1 LGEGLAYARRL
12 RVAWKLPSAPPKI
25 ADSMNTEPLKLAD
38 CRHRETLRIRWAE
51 VDLQGI
57 VFNGHYL
64 TYFDTAIAGY
74 WRSLALPY
82 EDSMK
87 RLGGDLY
94 VKKATLEYHGSAHFD
109 ERCAVGVR
117 CDRIGTSSMLMRMG
131 LFRDHRLLVGGEMV
145 YVFADPAT
153 QTSQPV
159 PAVLRELVLDFEQG
173 QPVAELGLG
182 GWDEFGAEAG
192 ALRHAVFSV
201 EQGIDAALDA
211 DGQDE
216 SALHALLR
224 NRLGQAVGTARL
236 LPAVDGLARL
246 GRMAVHGR
254 LRGAGQGRQML
265 HALLDA
271 ARERGDRIVALHAQ
285 ASAVDFYR
293 REGFVAEAAPFEEA
307 GIEHQT
313 MFIRLRD

>member
-1 LGEGLAYARRL
+1 MDRQ
-12 RVAWKLPSAPPKI
+12 
-25 ADSMNTEPLKLAD
+25 PLTLNA

-82 EDSMK
+82 EESMK

-109 ERCAVGVR
+109 ERCEVGVR
-117 CDRIGTSSMLMRMG
+117 CERIGNSSMLMRMG
-131 LFRDHRLLVGGEMV
+131 LFRGARLLVEGEMV

-153 QTSQPV
+153 QTSKPV
-159 PAVLRELVLDFEQG
+159 PAALRTLIQGFEAGEAVLDVRLAGWQ
-173 QPVAELGLG
+173 ELR
-182 GWDEFGAEAG
+182 DEAQ
-192 ALRHAVFSV
+192 ALRHAVFTL
-201 EQGIDAALDA
+201 EQGIAAELDE
-211 DGQDE
+211 DGQDAG
-216 SALHALLR
+216 ALHALAV

-236 LPAVDGLARL
+236 LPAQDGVSRL
-246 GRMAVHGR
+246 GRMAVHAR
-254 LRGAGQGRQML
+254 LRGAGQGGRVL
-265 HALLDA
+265 TALVDA
-271 ARERGDRIVALHAQ
+271 ARQRGDAAVSLHAQ
-285 ASAVDFYR
+285 ADAVAFYLR
-293 REGFVAEAAPFEEA
+293 HGFVAQGAPFEEA

-313 MFIRLRD
+313 MVKPLRP

>member
-1 LGEGLAYARRL
+1 MDRQ
-12 RVAWKLPSAPPKI
+12 
-25 ADSMNTEPLKLAD
+25 PLTLNA

-82 EDSMK
+82 EESMK

-117 CDRIGTSSMLMRMG
+117 CERIGNSSVLMRMG
-131 LFRDHRLLVGGEMV
+131 LFRDQRLLVEGEMV
-145 YVFADPAT
+145 YVFADPRT
-153 QTSQPV
+153 QTSTPV
-159 PAVLRELVLDFEQG
+159 PTPLRELILGFEAG
-173 QPVAELGLG
+173 EPVSRVRLGAWAELG
-182 GWDEFGAEAG
+182 DAAR
-192 ALRHAVFSV
+192 ALRHDVFTL
-201 EQGIDAALDA
+201 EQGIDAGLDQ

-216 SALHALLR
+216 SALHAVAF
-224 NRLGQAVGTARL
+224 NRLGQAIGTARL
-236 LPAVDGLARL
+236 LSAQAGVARL

-254 LRGAGQGRQML
+254 LRGAGQGAQL
-265 HALLDA
+265 LAALVEAARARGDA
-271 ARERGDRIVALHAQ
+271 AVSLHAQ

-293 REGFVAEAAPFEEA
+293 RNGFVPEGEPFEEA
-307 GIEHQT
+307 GIEHQG
-313 MFIRLRD
+313 MLKDLRS

>member
-1 LGEGLAYARRL
+1 MN
-12 RVAWKLPSAPPKI
+12 PK
-25 ADSMNTEPLKLAD
+25 TPLTLKA
-38 CRHRETLRIRWAE
+38 CRHRETLRVRWTE

-82 EDSMK
+82 EESMR

-94 VKKATLEYHGSAHFD
+94 VKKATLEYHGSARFD
-109 ERCAVGVR
+109 ERCEVGVR
-117 CDRIGTSSMLMRMG
+117 CERIGTSSILMRMG
-131 LFRDHRLLVGGEMV
+131 LFRDARLLVQGEMV

-153 QTSQPV
+153 QTSKPV
-159 PAVLRELVLDFEQG
+159 PDALRTLIHGFEAG
-173 QPVAELGLG
+173 EPVAELRLG
-182 GWDEFGAEAG
+182 AWSELGDAAR
-192 ALRHAVFSV
+192 ALRHVVFTL

-211 DGQDE
+211 DGQD
-216 SALHALLR
+216 ATARHALTV

-236 LPAVDGLARL
+236 LPAVSGVARL

-265 HALLDA
+265 RALVEASRARGDA
-271 ARERGDRIVALHAQ
+271 AVALHAQ
-285 ASAVDFYR
+285 ASAVGFYR
-293 REGFVAEAAPFEEA
+293 RAGFEPEGEAFEEA
-307 GIEHQT
+307 GIEQQG
-313 MFIRLRD
+313 MVRKLSG